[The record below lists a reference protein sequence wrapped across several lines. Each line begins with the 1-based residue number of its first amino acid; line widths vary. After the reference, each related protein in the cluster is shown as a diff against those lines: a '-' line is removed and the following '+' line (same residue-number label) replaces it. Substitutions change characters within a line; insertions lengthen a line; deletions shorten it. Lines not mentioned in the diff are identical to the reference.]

1 MSAGNDWDE
10 ELESHIAMRAEENE
24 RRGMPRAAAR
34 RAAEV
39 AFGNRTMAAENVRA
53 VHIPA
58 WVDQLRQ
65 DIQYALRG
73 LRHAPGFTAT
83 AVAALAIG
91 IGSATAVFS
100 FADRILFRPLPYAH
114 EQELVWFG
122 MTAPIADS
130 EFLLTWDY
138 PMWRSNQTAF
148 SAMTSSSGTGDCDL
162 AGQDPVR
169 LRCAAIEPGF
179 LGLFGISPQLG
190 RDFTGSD
197 DQFAAPPTA
206 LISHSLWRTRFGGDS
221 GVLNRAIDLDGRAVR
236 IIGVLPREFEL
247 PSLAEV
253 DILRP
258 QQRDPKERGAGF
270 LHVYGRLKAGV
281 TAVEARAR
289 LEPLFQQSL
298 KTVPPAF
305 AKDVRFA
312 VHPLRERQ
320 IRDSQ
325 HAAQLLLGAVVLVL
339 LIAIA
344 NVANLQLARAAHRRR
359 ETAVRAALGAGSGR
373 LLRQS
378 LTESLLL
385 SLIGGCLGT
394 ALAAALLHLFVASA
408 PTGIARLEQA
418 AIDTRVLAAAL
429 TITILSGLIFGLAP
443 VSRRPALESLTG
455 GRVAGHRGQWLRPGL
470 VVIQIALSLVLLTG
484 AGLLLLSLWKLAN
497 VPLGIRAESVLAIQ
511 AQLPRQRYPERTQ
524 QLAFW
529 EAVEER
535 ITALPGAGLFAITNS
550 LPPSGQAMAT
560 IFASMEVQGRGKLAA
575 DGTGGMVVIR
585 QVTPGYFPLLNIPIR
600 KGRVFTEEDR
610 RLRDSVVV
618 LDETLAARLFPDQNP
633 IGQRIKSGDTGW
645 MEIVGVAGNVRNA
658 GLVRAPDPEFYMLKR
673 HQPADGRL
681 ANTVILKANPALAP
695 AIRDEFRRLD
705 PGLTI
710 QIDTLEQRVSKL
722 QSKPRFQSLLLGG
735 FAGAGL
741 ILSAIGLYGVIAL
754 LVTQRTSE
762 IGIRMALGA
771 TPANI
776 RNMVLSQATSWL
788 IAGIGI
794 GSVAAAASAKL
805 IESLLFG
812 TGPVA
817 PLPII
822 GALVSLST
830 AVLVAAWLPARRAA
844 RTEPTRALRYE

>member
-1 MSAGNDWDE
+1 MSSGNGWDE

-24 RRGMPRAAAR
+24 RRGMSPAAAR
-34 RAAEV
+34 RAAQV
-39 AFGNRTMAAENVRA
+39 AFGNRTRTAENVRA
-53 VHIPA
+53 VHVPA

-65 DIQYALRG
+65 DLQYALRG
-73 LRHAPGFTAT
+73 LRHSPGFTAT
-83 AVAALAIG
+83 AVAAIAIG

-100 FADRILFRPLPYAH
+100 FADRILFRPLPYAN
-114 EQELVWFG
+114 EQQLVWFG

-138 PMWRSNQTAF
+138 PLWRTTQSAF
-148 SAMTSSSGTGDCDL
+148 SAMASSSGTGDCDL

-169 LRCAAIEPGF
+169 LRCASIEPGF
-179 LGLFGISPQLG
+179 LELFGISPQLG
-190 RDFTGSD
+190 RDFTAAD

-206 LISHSLWRTRFGGDS
+206 LLSHSLWRTRFGADPS
-221 GVLNRAIDLDGRAVR
+221 VLNRPIDLDGRTVR

-258 QQRDPKERGAGF
+258 QQRDPKEKGAGF
-270 LHVYGRLKAGV
+270 LHVYARLKPGV
-281 TAVEARAR
+281 TASEARAR

-298 KTVPPAF
+298 KSVPAAF
-305 AKDVRFA
+305 AKDVRFV

-320 IRDSQ
+320 VRDSQ
-325 HAAQLLLGAVVLVL
+325 RAAQLLLGAVALVL

-359 ETAVRAALGAGSGR
+359 ETAVRAALGAGTGR

-385 SLIGGCLGT
+385 SLIGGALGT

-408 PTGIARLEQA
+408 PAGISRLEQA
-418 AIDTRVLAAAL
+418 AIDTRVLSAAL
-429 TITILSGLIFGLAP
+429 AITVLSGLIFGLAP

-470 VVIQIALSLVLLTG
+470 VVLQIALSLVLLTG

-511 AQLPRQRYPERTQ
+511 AQLPRQRYPERMQ

-535 ITALPGAGLFAITNS
+535 VTRLPGAGPFAITNS

-560 IFASMEVQGRGKLAA
+560 IYASMEIQGRGKLAA

-585 QVTPGYFPLLNIPIR
+585 QVTPGYFPLLQIPIR
-600 KGRVFTEEDR
+600 RGRPFTEQDR
-610 RLRDSVVV
+610 HLPDSVVI
-618 LDETLAARLFPDQNP
+618 LDETLAARMFPDQNP

-645 MEIVGVAGNVRNA
+645 MEVVGVAGNVRNA
-658 GLVRAPDPEFYMLKR
+658 GLVRTPDPEFYMLKR
-673 HQPADGRL
+673 HLPADGRL

-710 QIDTLEQRVSKL
+710 QIDTLEQRVSQL
-722 QSKPRFQSLLLGG
+722 QSKPRFHSLLLGG
-735 FAGAGL
+735 FAAAGL

-754 LVTQRTSE
+754 LVTQRTAE

-776 RNMVLSQATSWL
+776 RNSVLSQAASWL
-788 IAGIGI
+788 FAGIGI
-794 GSVAAAASAKL
+794 GSLGAAASVKL

-812 TGPVA
+812 TSPMA

-822 GALVSLST
+822 GAVASLSA
-830 AVLVAAWLPARRAA
+830 AVLLAAWLPARRAA
-844 RTEPTRALRYE
+844 RTEPTRALRYQ